1 MSHEQ
6 YPINFPEP
14 QPKGKPLR
22 YLSVCSGMEAASV
35 AWHPLGWTPVGF
47 SEIEPFPCAI
57 LKHRFPN
64 VPNYGS
70 LTEYQS
76 WPLTTG
82 DVDIL
87 VGGCPCQSFSVA
99 GLRKGMQD
107 PRGNLTL
114 TYLGLADKLKPKW
127 IVYENV
133 PGLLSSNGGRD
144 FGAFL
149 GALGQLG
156 YGWAYRILDAQHFR
170 GTPQRRRRVFVVACR
185 NPITGLGDWRAAAEV
200 LSIAEGLRWHLA
212 SGGKKRKGV
221 AADAGSGV
229 EANGLQRTVGTL
241 CADTHPGAYTGQDA
255 HTGRLIPQTFTP
267 SSFAQYS
274 EGIGTIRANGG
285 DLGGGSEGLVVSQD
299 PHAVGQPLVM
309 RESGQGFWMEDDK
322 AGTLRAEGENRPS
335 RPSHVIG
342 QAIPFRKS
350 KRAQSVT
357 DNETWV
363 LANSSNTLNNFD
375 LGDTRTTHAV
385 IEPISIQGTIIGRS
399 ENAGPQG
406 TGATQGGPMF
416 TLTKTDVHG
425 VAQYIEPILFEPR
438 SQDGHARICNGVSPT
453 LNTAQGGQRQPCVA
467 FPIAAAA
474 FKSGQ
479 GAAARSIGWD
489 EKVSPTLPANAGG
502 NTAPAVIGTMTS
514 MAVRRLTPN
523 ECYRLQGFPDN
534 WGRIPWKGKPAEECP
549 DGPQYKAAGNS
560 MAVPCMF
567 FIGNGIAEYEA
578 KA

>member
-82 DVDIL
+82 DVDVL

-127 IVYENV
+127 IIYENV

-156 YGWAYRILDAQHFR
+156 YGWAYRVLDAQHFR

-212 SGGKKRKGV
+212 SGGKKRKSV
-221 AADAGSGV
+221 APDAGSGV

-255 HTGRLIPQTFTP
+255 HTGRLIPQSFTP
-267 SSFAQYS
+267 SSFGQYT
-274 EGIGTIRANGG
+274 EGVGTIRANGG
-285 DLGGGSEGLVVSQD
+285 DIGGGSEGLVVK
-299 PHAVGQPLVM
+299 P
-309 RESGQGFWMEDDK
+309 
-322 AGTLRAEGENRPS
+322 
-335 RPSHVIG
+335 
-342 QAIPFRKS
+342 IPFRKS

-385 IEPISIQGTIIGRS
+385 IEPI
-399 ENAGPQG
+399 
-406 TGATQGGPMF
+406 
-416 TLTKTDVHG
+416 
-425 VAQYIEPILFEPR
+425 LFEPR

-467 FPIAAAA
+467 FPTAVAA

>member
-1 MSHEQ
+1 
-6 YPINFPEP
+6 
-14 QPKGKPLR
+14 
-22 YLSVCSGMEAASV
+22 
-35 AWHPLGWTPVGF
+35 
-47 SEIEPFPCAI
+47 
-57 LKHRFPN
+57 
-64 VPNYGS
+64 
-70 LTEYQS
+70 
-76 WPLTTG
+76 
-82 DVDIL
+82 
-87 VGGCPCQSFSVA
+87 
-99 GLRKGMQD
+99 MQD

-127 IVYENV
+127 IIYENV

-156 YGWAYRILDAQHFR
+156 YGWAYRVLDAQHFR

-212 SGGKKRKGV
+212 SGGKKRKSV
-221 AADAGSGV
+221 APDAGRGV
-229 EANGLQRTVGTL
+229 EADGQYYDFQAIGQYGTDGSASTL
-241 CADTHPGAYTGQDA
+241 MARDYKDSKDLVIKPISTPYTA
-255 HTGRLIPQTFTP
+255 

-274 EGIGTIRANGG
+274 EGVGTVRASGG
-285 DLGGGSEGLVVSQD
+285 DLGGGSETLLT
-299 PHAVGQPLVM
+299 QP
-309 RESGQGFWMEDDK
+309 Q
-322 AGTLRAEGENRPS
+322 
-335 RPSHVIG
+335 
-342 QAIPFRKS
+342 PFRKS
-350 KRAQSVT
+350 KRACSTT

-363 LANSSNTLNNFD
+363 EADASNTLNNFD

-385 IEPISIQGTIIGRS
+385 VEP
-399 ENAGPQG
+399 
-406 TGATQGGPMF
+406 M
-416 TLTKTDVHG
+416 
-425 VAQYIEPILFEPR
+425 LFENRPTD
-438 SQDGHARICNGVSPT
+438 SRITGPHNVSPT
-453 LNTAQGGQRQPCVA
+453 MTSRFGTG
-467 FPIAAAA
+467 
-474 FKSGQ
+474 
-479 GAAARSIGWD
+479 
-489 EKVSPTLPANAGG
+489 GG
-502 NTAPAVIGTMTS
+502 NIPLVQHTMPGSVAPTIGASGPPYSRTGNERVEAEALAISTAVPNCEVSGTLRANPSSGFRSDGTPVEPVVMTP